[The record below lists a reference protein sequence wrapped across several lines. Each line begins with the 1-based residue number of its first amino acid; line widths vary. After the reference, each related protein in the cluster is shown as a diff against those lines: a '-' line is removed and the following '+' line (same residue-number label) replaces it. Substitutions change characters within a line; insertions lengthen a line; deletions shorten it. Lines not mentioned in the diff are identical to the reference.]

1 FGSTSLNVRRRGPF
15 LSASALTRR
24 DPRGNWVFE
33 GGSAPQQNG
42 SSVGNRTQ
50 GPRVDGADGQ
60 PASRL
65 LPPRWRSLEHL
76 VVIGVLGAHG
86 REGHRPT
93 RSPPTVKPRKAA
105 ALKRCF
111 GAAVLGAVRID
122 SWIRRHMIECAPA
135 APREVP
141 AAPRAG
147 VIPIPAPSPAPASA
161 DRPVRPPRQEPPIQ
175 RKAALACD
183 RRARLCARGRALKE
197 EYDALATPVPPP
209 RLAALVRQFETLD

>member
-1 FGSTSLNVRRRGPF
+1 
-15 LSASALTRR
+15 
-24 DPRGNWVFE
+24 PRGNWVFE

-65 LPPRWRSLEHL
+65 LPPRWRSIEHL
-76 VVIGVLGAHG
+76 VVIGVLSAHG
-86 REGHRPT
+86 TEGSMPT
-93 RSPPTVKPRKAA
+93 RSASSVQPSKAA
-105 ALKRCF
+105 ALRRVL
-111 GAAVLGAVRID
+111 GAAVRGGGGRAYWMGRHMLGGAHAPRRAVR
-122 SWIRRHMIECAPA
+122 A
-135 APREVP
+135 ARG
-141 AAPRAG
+141 AG
-147 VIPIPAPSPAPASA
+147 VIPRPARSPAPASA

-175 RKAALACD
+175 RKVALACD
-183 RRARLCARGRALKE
+183 RRAWLCALGRALKE